1 MRIKETP
8 TKIIDYYNRM
18 KAAITSKHKKA
29 VEDYDSLCKVMID
42 NYKELKS
49 NVDIYKTNF
58 KVDLNKYPEFVEN
71 RYIDGTFLKVTKGMF
86 INRSNDYYLVSDLFN
101 LYNYAKKQ
109 KDKQDLKN
117 KINLYEKILQI
128 SFKEYTNI
136 IKVYMTEVHKKLI
149 IEGGGYVFG
158 ENIGWICAN
167 RCLITKSRPKL
178 NYSATKKKKE
188 ELIKEGKRIYN
199 DIEKKWCQSNGIE
212 YKAEDYRV
220 FMKKE
225 YCYEIPLIGCKLPDG
240 SKYKLTISDYR
251 HNSMRNKS
259 NEDLIKECNN
269 DINKICEL
277 PVDVKTKLTLCDTVD
292 KTLYIK
298 FIRNETQQPSTT
310 PKTCRKN
317 RQ

>member
-1 MRIKETP
+1 MGIKETP
-8 TKIIDYYNRM
+8 TNIKVYYNSM
-18 KAAITSKHKKA
+18 KEAITRKHKET
-29 VEDYDSLCKVMID
+29 VETFDSLRLLMSIS
-42 NYKELKS
+42 YEEIKS
-49 NVDIYKTNF
+49 NIDVYKKDF
-58 KVDLNKYPEFVEN
+58 KVDLTDYPEFIEDK
-71 RYIDGTFLKVTKGMF
+71 YIDGTFLKVAKGMF
-86 INRSNDYYLVSDLFN
+86 INRKNNYKLVADLFN

-109 KDKQDLKN
+109 KEKHDLIH
-117 KINLYEKILQI
+117 KIELYEKMLQV
-128 SFKEYTNI
+128 SVKEYTDI
-136 IKVYMTEVHKKLI
+136 LRIYMTEVHKKMVLNG
-149 IEGGGYVFG
+149 EGYVFG
-158 ENIGWICAN
+158 ENIGWICVN
-167 RCLITKSRPKL
+167 RCLIGKHRPKL
-178 NYSATKKKKE
+178 DYAATKKKKE

-199 DIEKKWCQSNGIE
+199 DIERKWCQSNGIE

-277 PVDVKTKLTLCDTVD
+277 PIDVKTKLTLCDTID

>member
-1 MRIKETP
+1 M
-8 TKIIDYYNRM
+8 
-18 KAAITSKHKKA
+18 
-29 VEDYDSLCKVMID
+29 
-42 NYKELKS
+42 
-49 NVDIYKTNF
+49 
-58 KVDLNKYPEFVEN
+58 
-71 RYIDGTFLKVTKGMF
+71 
-86 INRSNDYYLVSDLFN
+86 
-101 LYNYAKKQ
+101 
-109 KDKQDLKN
+109 
-117 KINLYEKILQI
+117 
-128 SFKEYTNI
+128 
-136 IKVYMTEVHKKLI
+136 
-149 IEGGGYVFG
+149 
-158 ENIGWICAN
+158 
-167 RCLITKSRPKL
+167 ITKSKPKL

-199 DIEKKWCQSNGIE
+199 DIERKWCQSNGIE

-277 PVDVKTKLTLCDTVD
+277 PIDLKTKLTLCDTVD